1 MNACLF
7 VLCMSLGGGPAEQPR
22 DRFFGEDKWKHFFT
36 SFFATS
42 LAASAARLSGMDT
55 EASVLV
61 GAGAG
66 LSLGVAKEVVDLRRP
81 EARFGASVNDMVWNL
96 GGVGTAAVIGLRT
109 Q

>member
-7 VLCMSLGGGPAEQPR
+7 VLCFALGPSEARQPG

-36 SFFATS
+36 SFATTS
-42 LAASAARLSGMDT
+42 LAASAARLTGMDT
-55 EASVLV
+55 ETSVLV

-66 LSLGVAKEVVDLRRP
+66 VTLGIGKELVDLRRP
-81 EARFGASVNDMVWNL
+81 DARFAASAKDMAWNL
-96 GGVGTAAVIGLRT
+96 GGVGAAAAIGLRT

>member
-36 SFFATS
+36 SFVATS
-42 LAASAARLSGMDT
+42 LAASAARLAGLDT
-55 EASVLV
+55 EQAVLV

-66 LSLGVAKEVVDLRRP
+66 LSLGVAKEAADLRRP
-81 EARFGASVNDMVWNL
+81 GARFEASLHDMVWNL
-96 GGVGTAAVIGLRT
+96 GGVGTAAVIGLRA